1 MRCFDQK
8 ASWKIHPIPYHRI
21 ASSFRLIVFTFKF
34 SYLYLRSK
42 IRSLNMKILVCI
54 TKAPDT
60 TTKVTFTDNNST
72 FNESGVQ
79 WIINPYD
86 EWYALVR
93 ALELKEAGTAT
104 AVHLITVGK
113 ADTEP
118 VIRKA
123 LALGGDEAIRID
135 ADSNDSFFIATQIAA
150 HAKTKGYDIILTG
163 KESIDYGNASIGAM
177 VAELLDLPFISHVS
191 KLDVNGGNV
200 TINREIEG
208 GEETDLCASPLVISC
223 QKGMAEARIPN
234 MRGIMAARTKPLNVV
249 APVAVDEL
257 TTIVSYDLP
266 AQKTGVKML
275 DIEHMDELV
284 RLLHEEAKVI

>member
-1 MRCFDQK
+1 
-8 ASWKIHPIPYHRI
+8 
-21 ASSFRLIVFTFKF
+21 
-34 SYLYLRSK
+34 
-42 IRSLNMKILVCI
+42 MKILVCI

-60 TTKVTFTDNNST
+60 TTKIAFSDNNSAL
-72 FNESGVQ
+72 NEAGVQ

-123 LALGGDEAIRID
+123 LALGGDEAIRVD
-135 ADSNDSFFIATQIAA
+135 ADSKDSLFIATQIAEY
-150 HAKTKGYDIILTG
+150 AKSNNYDLILTG

-177 VAELLDLPFISHVS
+177 VAELLDMPFISHVA
-191 KLDVNGGNV
+191 KLDMEGNIAKV
-200 TINREIEG
+200 NREIEG
-208 GEETDLCASPLVISC
+208 GEESDSCATPLVISC

-249 APVAVDEL
+249 APVACDEL
-257 TTIVSYDLP
+257 TSIVSYDVP
-266 AQKTGVKML
+266 AQKTGVKMI
-275 DIEHMDELV
+275 DIEQMDELV